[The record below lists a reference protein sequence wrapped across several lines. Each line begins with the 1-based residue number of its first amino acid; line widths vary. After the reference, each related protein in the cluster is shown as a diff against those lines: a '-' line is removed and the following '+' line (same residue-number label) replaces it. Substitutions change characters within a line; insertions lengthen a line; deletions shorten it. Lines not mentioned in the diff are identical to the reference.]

1 MYINNMKLYKHSKA
15 IVANYEKAS
24 ELIEER
30 ESFYYFI
37 WFFKIL
43 FYCRRRNKKSQHDK
57 RI

>member
-1 MYINNMKLYKHSKA
+1 MKLYKHNKA
-15 IVANYEKAS
+15 IVANHKNAS

-30 ESFYYFI
+30 ESFFLHLFHLVFQI
-37 WFFKIL
+37 I